1 MHQLGLLGRGWG
13 EEKIAA
19 MKRLFQWVT
28 AVWIGISG
36 TSGLGWA
43 DTAYI
48 VDSIKVSLRAAPG
61 NDQRTIGMTESGQAV
76 EVIKPGEEWSL
87 VRLGNGTEG
96 YLLSRYL
103 TTAAPVRLRI
113 DQLQEKNKNLSTQA
127 AGLVEENARL
137 KVENEKLAAAL
148 SAGENELAAIK
159 AEFEAFRRE
168 AADVTALKSKA
179 DALAAELDQKKEEIA
194 RLESGPLAIL
204 ENENLYWFLAGAAVL
219 MIGFLA
225 GYVVKRPRRWSTLS

>member
-1 MHQLGLLGRGWG
+1 
-13 EEKIAA
+13 

-48 VDSIKVSLRAAPG
+48 VDSFKVSLRAAPG